1 MNSKIALLKRLELE
15 IKAVETLTNGKQWI
29 TGAYTEQKV
38 DEAIERHRKTIMQLE
53 KSLGNDAA

>member
-15 IKAVETLTNGKQWI
+15 IKAVETLTKGKQWI

-38 DEAIERHRKTIMQLE
+38 DEAVERHRKTIMHLE

>member
-15 IKAVETLTNGKQWI
+15 IKAVETLTSGKQWI
-29 TGAYTEQKV
+29 AGEYAEQRV
-38 DEAIERHRKTIMQLE
+38 NEAIERHRKRIMQLE